1 MAEVAAAAVVITSP
15 VTENSVNAI
24 EGIVRTQF
32 PEASIAEGAD
42 LLVFLTETGIF
53 ESKGAARKMIQNGG
67 VSINRQKINEVQLR
81 VDKSHLLHDQYI
93 LVQVGK
99 KNYFLVEV
107 KN

>member
-1 MAEVAAAAVVITSP
+1 VSEL
-15 VTENSVNAI
+15 SVDDLNAI

-53 ESKGAARKMIQNGG
+53 ESKGAGRKMIQNGG

-81 VDKSHLLHDQYI
+81 VDKSHLLHNQYI

-99 KNYFLVEV
+99 KNYYLVEV
-107 KN
+107 KE